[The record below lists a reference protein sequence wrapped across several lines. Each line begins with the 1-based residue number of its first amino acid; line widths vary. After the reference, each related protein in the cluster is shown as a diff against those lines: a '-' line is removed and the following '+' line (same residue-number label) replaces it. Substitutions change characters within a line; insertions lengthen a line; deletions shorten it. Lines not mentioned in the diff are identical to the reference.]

1 VRAPAT
7 KGRCLALAA
16 GLLLDALFGDRVL
29 RPHPVALFGNAMAA
43 LERRWWRPERGVGA
57 RWAAVGVL
65 AAFAVGRLLERVV
78 GRGPA
83 LVLATW
89 VALGGRQLGDL
100 ALEVGEALEL
110 GDLGAARR
118 RLPALV
124 GRDVSEADEGEAAR
138 AVVES
143 VAENTVDAVVAPLW
157 WGLVGGAP
165 AVLAYRAANTLDAM
179 AGHRSPRYE
188 RFGWAAARLDDV
200 AGLVPARLTA
210 LGVAIAEPGRLGPV
224 ARAVVRDARA
234 HPSPNAGV
242 AEASFAGA
250 LGRRLGGRN
259 VYGGR
264 AEARPALGA
273 GPVPDVADI
282 GRAVALLRRLEAVC
296 CAGLLGTGLLG
307 GRA

>member
-1 VRAPAT
+1 M
-7 KGRCLALAA
+7 ALAA
-16 GLLLDALFGDRVL
+16 GLLLDALVGDRLL
-29 RPHPVALFGNAMAA
+29 RPHPVAVFGNAMAA
-43 LERRWWRPERGVGA
+43 LERRWWRADRVVGA
-57 RWAAVGVL
+57 CWVAVGVL
-65 AAFAVGRLLERVV
+65 AAGVLGRVLERTL
-78 GRGPA
+78 GRGVA
-83 LVLATW
+83 LALATW
-89 VALGGRQLGDL
+89 IALGGRQLGDV
-100 ALEVGEALEL
+100 ALDVGEVLEL
-110 GDLGAARR
+110 GEVEEARR

-124 GRDVSEADEGEAAR
+124 GRDVSGVDEREAAR

-143 VAENTVDAVVAPLW
+143 VAENAVDAVVAPLW

-210 LGVAIAEPGRLGPV
+210 LAVGIAEPTRLG
-224 ARAVVRDARA
+224 AVVRAVARDAGA

-242 AEASFAGA
+242 AEAAFAGA

-264 AEARPALGA
+264 VEARPALGS
-273 GPVPDVADI
+273 GPAPEVADVR
-282 GRAVALLRRLEAVC
+282 RAVALLRKLEAIC
-296 CAGLLGTGLLG
+296 SGALLG
-307 GRA
+307 GGIFGGGS